1 MAILSP
7 TQLVNAQILDATTQ
21 TQRLLKVAAAQGNAM
36 VSVLLALQ
44 NDSLTEWLNS
54 KPMDE
59 ISALFAD
66 HLAVGNAINSAMST
80 IGAQLIASGTVVPYD
95 PVDVRSFQDKLAA
108 QGRQIQII
116 DGAFVVSVLPAS

>member
-1 MAILSP
+1 MAIISP
-7 TQLVNAQILDATTQ
+7 IQLVNAQILDATTQ

-36 VSVLLALQ
+36 VSVLLSLQ

-66 HLAVGNAINSAMST
+66 HLAVGNSINSAMST

-95 PVDVRSFQDKLAA
+95 PVDTRPFQEKLAA
-108 QGRQIQII
+108 QGRQANYNGIQW
-116 DGAFVVSVLPAS
+116 VVSALS

>member
-1 MAILSP
+1 
-7 TQLVNAQILDATTQ
+7 
-21 TQRLLKVAAAQGNAM
+21 M